1 MIERV
6 NIKKGDL
13 KVMDYLIDNENY
25 VDLESVGSTLT
36 KDLMVFPI
44 DISEAPETASEA
56 EEMSG
61 VHIYDLTDEWF
72 MNLSSDD
79 LHSFFHFIEIV
90 NEGNMVMSVYNE
102 WKTDIWSKW
111 EEVNNCFMN
120 LDLDTMGVA

>member
-1 MIERV
+1 
-6 NIKKGDL
+6 
-13 KVMDYLIDNENY
+13 MDYLIDNENY

-36 KDLMVFPI
+36 KDLMVFPL

-56 EEMSG
+56 DEMMG

-111 EEVNNCFMN
+111 EDVNNCYMN
-120 LDLDTMGVA
+120 LDLDTMAVA